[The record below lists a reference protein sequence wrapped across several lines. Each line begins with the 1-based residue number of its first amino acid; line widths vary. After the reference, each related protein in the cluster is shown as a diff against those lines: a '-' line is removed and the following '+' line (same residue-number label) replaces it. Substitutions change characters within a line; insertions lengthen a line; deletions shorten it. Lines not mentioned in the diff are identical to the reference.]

1 MTSFSWHIPG
11 SDRVPIKWSES
22 FVMSQFLIVKMKL
35 PVSDGCGEDL

>member
-11 SDRVPIKWSES
+11 SDSVPIKWSES
-22 FVMSQFLIVKMKL
+22 KIMNHKLIIKIKI